1 MASPFPFVRT
11 NTKMGSM
18 RYSVPTGI
26 TKFHSFANSLANHPT
41 SLGSYSVPRTTQG
54 SHRDSTYYPHINLR
68 SCRAASEMPFISP
81 SRSLRAAS
89 EMPFISRSRHSS
101 VSRFRGPTSMV

>member
-26 TKFHSFANSLANHPT
+26 TKFHSFANSLVNQPT

-54 SHRDSTYYPHINLR
+54 TRRDSTYYPHINLGSR
-68 SCRAASEMPFISP
+68 RASSEMPFMAP
-81 SRSLRAAS
+81 SRC
-89 EMPFISRSRHSS
+89 SS
-101 VSRFRGPTSMV
+101 IDPSYRFTVSRLKNHTLNYLSMV